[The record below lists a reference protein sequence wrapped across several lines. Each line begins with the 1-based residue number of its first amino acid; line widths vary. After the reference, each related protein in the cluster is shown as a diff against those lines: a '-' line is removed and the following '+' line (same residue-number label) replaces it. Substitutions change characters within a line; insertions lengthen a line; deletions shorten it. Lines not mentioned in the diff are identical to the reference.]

1 MGLRSRW
8 KRMYSFILNWH
19 IDVSVSRLIFALLQQ
34 CKNENLFKILLSF
47 TKKLKSNCQQIFSV
61 LWRKVMIL
69 IQNEKGWS
77 ILNEKRLQLTK
88 PEKLLCPYFANISQQ
103 INMSRECQ
111 KWYETCKRIYLAF
124 WNGTHLFSLFYLW
137 AWQYTCTDGKQWMNI
152 MKIFINISKIKKL
165 SRNLFQS
172 TS

>member
-1 MGLRSRW
+1 MSLFLFLSKSIKIDSEAVSFLKYSWIISR
-8 KRMYSFILNWH
+8 YSFIVCHLFRCTAMPINKKAKTDVYHSKKLDKSFYMFPILNWH

-111 KWYETCKRIYLAF
+111 KW
-124 WNGTHLFSLFYLW
+124 
-137 AWQYTCTDGKQWMNI
+137 
-152 MKIFINISKIKKL
+152 
-165 SRNLFQS
+165 
-172 TS
+172 